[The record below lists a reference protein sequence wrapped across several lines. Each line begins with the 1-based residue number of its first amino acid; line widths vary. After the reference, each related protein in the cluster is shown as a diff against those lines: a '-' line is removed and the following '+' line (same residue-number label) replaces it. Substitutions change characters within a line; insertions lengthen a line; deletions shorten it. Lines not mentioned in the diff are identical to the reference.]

1 MNKSIKVI
9 ISNKLKFLLIFGTII
24 FGSKLYPINQQKGL
38 SKSMCEIR
46 KESHV
51 DTSSNAIKYFDVSE
65 FDFIGKLP
73 NTEKYSRLPEEAKDE
88 VRTAV
93 WNLSKNTAGIS
104 IRFTSNTSSIDIR
117 WKLDRNIIMSNMT
130 PISSKG
136 FDLYTYRDGKWQFVG
151 VGKPQNAVNNHA
163 SIINGMLEEDREYL
177 LNFPLY
183 DGVSEV
189 EVGIDQNAYIKKPH
203 KKIIDRSKPIVFYGT
218 SITQGASASRPG
230 LTYSGLIQR
239 KLNKEV
245 INLGF
250 SGNGRFEKEVGKY
263 FMGINPSLIF
273 LDCTPNSS
281 AKTIRENLPELV
293 EYIRSLNETVP
304 IVFIESIVRDYVHFK
319 KDDGT
324 YGTLGYIKDQNRALN
339 EIYNRYRGEFE
350 HLYYV
355 KSDDLIGDDHEA
367 TIDGT
372 HFNDLGNYR
381 AYQKLMD
388 KIRII
393 DL

>member
-1 MNKSIKVI
+1 MNKRKKVI
-9 ISNKLKFLLIFGTII
+9 ISNKLKFILIFGTII
-24 FGSKLYPINQQKGL
+24 LGSKLYPINQQNDL
-38 SKSMCEIR
+38 SKSVCEIR
-46 KESHV
+46 KKSHV
-51 DTSSNAIKYFDVSE
+51 DTSSNAIRYFDVSE

-88 VRTAV
+88 VRTPV
-93 WNLSKNTAGIS
+93 WNLSKNTAGIAV
-104 IRFTSNTSSIDIR
+104 RFTSNTSSIDIR
-117 WKLDRNIIMSNMT
+117 WKLDRNIVMSNMT
-130 PISSKG
+130 PIGSKG
-136 FDLYTYRDGKWQFVG
+136 FDLYTYKDGKWQFVG
-151 VGKPQNAVNNHA
+151 VAKPQNALDNHA
-163 SIINGMLEEDREYL
+163 SIINGMQGEDREYL

-189 EVGIDQNAYIKKPH
+189 EIGIDQNAYIKKTD
-203 KKIIDRSKPIVFYGT
+203 KNIIDRTRPIVFYGT

-239 KLNKEV
+239 RLNKEV

-250 SGNGRFEKEVGKY
+250 SGNGQFEKEIGKY
-263 FMGINPSLIF
+263 FMCINPGLIF

-293 EYIRSLNETVP
+293 EYIRSVNETVP
-304 IVFIESIVRDYVHFK
+304 IVFVESIVRDYVHFK

-324 YGTLGYIKDQNRALN
+324 YGTLSYIQEQNRALN
-339 EIYNRYRGEFE
+339 EIYVKYQEEFE
-350 HLYYV
+350 HFYYL
-355 KSDDLIGDDHEA
+355 KSDDLIGDDQEA

-381 AYQKLMD
+381 AHQKF
-388 KIRII
+388 IEII
-393 DL
+393 GLIYL

>member
-1 MNKSIKVI
+1 MNKRIKVI
-9 ISNKLKFLLIFGTII
+9 ISNKLKFIFIFGAII
-24 FGSKLYPINQQKGL
+24 LGSKLYPINQQKDL
-38 SKSMCEIR
+38 SKSIGEIR

-51 DTSSNAIKYFDVSE
+51 DTSSSAIKYYDVSE

-88 VRTAV
+88 VRTPV
-93 WNLSKNTAGIS
+93 WNLSKNTAGIAV
-104 IRFTSNTSSIDIR
+104 RFTSNTSSIDIR

-130 PISSKG
+130 PIGSKG
-136 FDLYTYRDGKWQFVG
+136 FDLYTYKDGKWQFVG
-151 VGKPQNAVNNHA
+151 VAKPQNTVDNHA

-189 EVGIDQNAYIKKPH
+189 EIGIDQNAYIKKPN
-203 KKIIDRSKPIVFYGT
+203 KNIIDRTRPIVFYGT

-239 KLNKEV
+239 RLNKEV

-250 SGNGRFEKEVGKY
+250 SGNGRFEKEIGKY
-263 FMGINPSLIF
+263 FMCINPGLIF

-293 EYIRSLNETVP
+293 EYIRSVNETVP
-304 IVFIESIVRDYVHFK
+304 IVFVESIVRDYVHFK

-324 YGTLGYIKDQNRALN
+324 YGTLSYIKEQNRALN
-339 EIYNRYRGEFE
+339 EIYTRYQQEFE
-350 HLYYV
+350 HLYYL

-388 KIRII
+388 KIGTI